1 MVSRKPTSL
10 DIAYRAGVSQA
21 TVSRAL
27 RDSPLVN
34 IDTRKRIREI
44 AEELNYQVDRSASSL
59 RSGNTRTL
67 ALLIFEDAPDAACP
81 INPFFLN
88 MLGSITRACSARDY
102 DLLVS
107 MQKPGE
113 DWYARYEEA
122 HRADGL
128 ILLGYG
134 DYIDSHP
141 TLERLC
147 ENGAHWVLWGPRLEF
162 ARASYVGCDNQLG
175 GYRATR
181 HLLDQG
187 RRQFCFIGNNAAEVA
202 PEFADRYAGFRRAL
216 EEAGIGEAARTQEPA
231 ESSEAS
237 GRIAVR
243 NLVNRGFEADALVC
257 ASDLIALG
265 ALKELEE
272 RSINVPREVS
282 VMGFDDIEAAT
293 FCNPPLSTMRQDV
306 TLAGATLIELLLQ
319 QIEAGNF
326 VSRVME
332 PELIVRSSCGA

>member
-1 MVSRKPTSL
+1 MANRKPTSL

-34 IDTRKRIREI
+34 IDTRKRIQEI

-107 MQKPGE
+107 LQKADE

-122 HRADGL
+122 HRADGM

-141 TLERLC
+141 TLARLC

-162 ARASYVGCDNQLG
+162 SQASYVGCDNRLGGHQATQHLLQLG
-175 GYRATR
+175 
-181 HLLDQG
+181 
-187 RRQFCFIGNNAAEVA
+187 RQRFAFIGSNAPEQA
-202 PEFADRYAGFRRAL
+202 PEFADRYTGFCQAL
-216 EEAGIGEAARTQEPA
+216 AEAGIDPATSTQVFA
-231 ESSEAS
+231 ESNEAS
-237 GRIAVR
+237 GRLAVQA
-243 NLVNRGFEADALVC
+243 LADRGFEADALVC

-265 ALKELEE
+265 ALHELKE
-272 RSINVPREVS
+272 RGVDVPGDVS

-306 TLAGATLIELLLQ
+306 TLAGATLVELLLQ
-319 QIEAGNF
+319 QLEAGSYE
-326 VSRVME
+326 SRVME
-332 PELIVRSSCGA
+332 PKLIVRASCGA